1 MESTNCKYK
10 ILLQIIT
17 NNSYDNLDLILLNQ
31 DSEKENYVCRP
42 RQVQV
47 YTPANLTC
55 HMTTHARPNSSR
67 TP

>member
-31 DSEKENYVCRP
+31 DSEKENYVKFKS
-42 RQVQV
+42 
-47 YTPANLTC
+47 TPLQT
-55 HMTTHARPNSSR
+55 
-67 TP
+67 